1 MDTKY
6 LYKRNNVWWVKLAV
20 PSALRSELGFDLRK
34 TTGESDI
41 EKAIVCREKIIAEL
55 KKKFD
60 PEFNEK
66 LSSNEEFLNKVTY
79 LDYASTTPVD
89 SRVVERMKDC
99 LTIDG
104 AFGNSGSRSH
114 SYGWKAEELIE
125 ESRLNVSKLVNCDPR
140 EIIFTS
146 GATESDNLAI
156 KGAAYFYK
164 NKGKH
169 IVTSK
174 IEHKAVLDTC
184 RQLEKDGFEVTY
196 LETDE
201 FGNITPEK
209 VSEAIREDTT
219 IVSLMH
225 LNNEIGVI
233 NDIEKIGDIT
243 REKGVLFHVD
253 AAQSAGK
260 IPIDLN
266 NSKVDLMS
274 FSAHKIYGPKGIG
287 ALFIRRKPRVRLE
300 ALFHGGGQER
310 GIRAGT
316 LPTHQIVGMGEAFR
330 IAHEELDKDY
340 MKINS
345 LKNRLYDGLKDMEEI
360 YVNGD
365 LEKGY
370 PGIFNLSFNYV
381 EGESLIMA
389 IKNIAVSSG
398 SACTSA
404 SLEPSYVLRALGR
417 PDELAHSSIRF
428 SFGRFTNEK
437 EIDFTINLVKKS
449 VEQLREISPLWEMY
463 LDGVDISKIQ
473 WAS

>member
-1 MDTKY
+1 ME
-6 LYKRNNVWWVKLAV
+6 
-20 PSALRSELGFDLRK
+20 P
-34 TTGESDI
+34 I
-41 EKAIVCREKIIAEL
+41 
-55 KKKFD
+55 
-60 PEFNEK
+60 
-66 LSSNEEFLNKVTY
+66 Y

-89 SRVVERMKDC
+89 SRVIDKMKDC
-99 LTIDG
+99 LSFDG
-104 AFGNSGSRSH
+104 NFGNAGSRSH
-114 SYGWKAEELIE
+114 SFGWKAEELIE
-125 ESRLNVSKLVNCDPR
+125 ESRLNVADLVNCDPR

-146 GATESDNLAI
+146 GATESDNLAL
-156 KGAAYFYK
+156 KGAAYFYQD
-164 NKGKH
+164 KGKH
-169 IVTSK
+169 IVTCK

-184 RQLEKDGFEVTY
+184 RQLEKEGFEVTY

-201 FGNITPEK
+201 FGAVTPK
-209 VSEAIREDTT
+209 QVKEAIREDTS

-233 NDIEKIGDIT
+233 TDIAKIGEIT

-266 NSKVDLMS
+266 ELKVDLMS

-287 ALFIRRKPRVRLE
+287 ALYIQRKPRVRLQ

-316 LPTHQIVGMGEAFR
+316 LPTHQIVGMGECFKVAKQ
-330 IAHEELDKDY
+330 DMVSDY
-340 MKINS
+340 KKINS

-365 LEKGY
+365 LEEGY

-389 IKNIAVSSG
+389 LKHIAVSSG

-428 SFGRFTNEK
+428 SFGRFTTEK
-437 EIDFTINLVKKS
+437 DIDFTIDLVKTS
-449 VEQLREISPLWEMY
+449 VHQLREISPLWEMY
-463 LDGVDISKIQ
+463 QDGVDISKIE
-473 WAS
+473 WA